1 MRRKALRGMSA
12 KRRSQL
18 GDRKDIR
25 QVVLDRDM
33 NACQAGIEG
42 CTHHATD
49 VHELKSRAR
58 GGDWLTDETNM
69 ISLCRSC
76 HFFITT
82 HPEFSELYG
91 FSLASWAGEA
101 EYRAAERARMR
112 FYWGEEKYIVEDED
126 GEEPESV

>member
-18 GDRKDIR
+18 RDRSDIR
-25 QVVLDRDM
+25 QVVLDRDE
-33 NACQAGIEG
+33 NRCQCGLDD
-42 CTHHATD
+42 CTRHATD

-58 GGDWLTDETNM
+58 GGSILDPTNCL
-69 ISLCRSC
+69 SLCRSC
-76 HFFITT
+76 HSFITQN
-82 HPEFSELYG
+82 PAWAEANG
-91 FSLASWAGEA
+91 FALASWATEA

-112 FYWGEEKYIVEDED
+112 FYWGEEKYVLEDED

>member
-18 GDRKDIR
+18 EDRSDTR
-25 QVVLDRDM
+25 QFVLDRDE
-33 NACQAGIEG
+33 NRCQCGLDE
-42 CTHHATD
+42 CTRHATD

-58 GGDWLTDETNM
+58 GGSILDPTNC

-76 HFFITT
+76 HIFITINPAWAET
-82 HPEFSELYG
+82 NG
-91 FSLASWAGEA
+91 FALPSFATEA

-112 FYWGEEKYIVEDED
+112 FYWGEEKYVVEDED